1 MTNCISQELLIY
13 LNIAKYN
20 ESVITFCGSG
30 YKYHIIT
37 FPLHLSQY
45 ISNVIT
51 PAKFLKGVL
60 PGIIFVNY
68 ITRLRQI
75 PYEDINKSKMLWSL
89 SHILL
94 SGTICIFSGHNYST
108 QRSNMKTDI
117 DRKWCVSY
125 FCHWVFETD
134 WNVTSRHQQPH

>member
-1 MTNCISQELLIY
+1 MTNFISQELLIY

-20 ESVITFCGSG
+20 ESVITFSGSG

-68 ITRLRQI
+68 ITRLRPI

-94 SGTICIFSGHNYST
+94 SGTICIFRVTITAHNDQIWKLTLIENDVYLIFVIEFLKLIE
-108 QRSNMKTDI
+108 M
-117 DRKWCVSY
+117 
-125 FCHWVFETD
+125 
-134 WNVTSRHQQPH
+134 